1 MKALDA
7 VPVLNE
13 LLRIL
18 CRSLPAY
25 LANAKPWAQSEDQ
38 QLREA
43 LDHLVADE
51 HRYAGLVSEAIAA
64 HGARPNPGQFAMHW
78 MAKHDLSLSFLVREI
93 ILYQEQDVAA
103 IEQCATE
110 LEEVASLHS
119 LADEILG
126 NARGHLDILKEIVNS
141 KR

>member
-1 MKALDA
+1 
-7 VPVLNE
+7 
-13 LLRIL
+13 
-18 CRSLPAY
+18 
-25 LANAKPWAQSEDQ
+25 
-38 QLREA
+38 
-43 LDHLVADE
+43 
-51 HRYAGLVSEAIAA
+51 
-64 HGARPNPGQFAMHW
+64 
-78 MAKHDLSLSFLVREI
+78 
-93 ILYQEQDVAA
+93 VAA